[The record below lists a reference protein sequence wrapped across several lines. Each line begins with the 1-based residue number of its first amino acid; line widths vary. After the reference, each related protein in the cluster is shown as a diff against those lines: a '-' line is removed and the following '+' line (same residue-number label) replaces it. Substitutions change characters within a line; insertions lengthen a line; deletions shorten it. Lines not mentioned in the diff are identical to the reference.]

1 MPTVR
6 LRLRKP
12 KSNKKVQWTQGT
24 VDNEHLNKKKS
35 KCMYL
40 IFFIQLFRFMEQR
53 LYTFFYIQVVVFM
66 RNQKRSVK
74 VVLKIVMMNASI
86 AMDIRMLIKKSYLI
100 LEILHEKECHHI
112 LVRIY

>member
-40 IFFIQLFRFMEQR
+40 IFF
-53 LYTFFYIQVVVFM
+53 TTV
-66 RNQKRSVK
+66 
-74 VVLKIVMMNASI
+74 
-86 AMDIRMLIKKSYLI
+86 
-100 LEILHEKECHHI
+100 
-112 LVRIY
+112 